1 MTPAS
6 VERPIDS
13 TIGAIV
19 ETPLGLIGLIGLIAV
34 DPTTPNVGDQRL
46 ARAAEE
52 RIPAPGESE
61 G

>member
-19 ETPLGLIGLIGLIAV
+19 ETPLGLIGLIAV